1 MVNAVCNW
9 VGSLSDFPF
18 FFELSAKSGTT
29 ILPYVPIA
37 DNNTVLLMRDL
48 EISESVENQEC
59 SCDFKDIIVTLYEQY
74 KSNLCKKKSMLCHRN
89 TGKFWELIFRQKIDF
104 SICDVSV
111 IWAG

>member
-1 MVNAVCNW
+1 MPGFSTAKDPVVSNEQTSSVFD
-9 VGSLSDFPF
+9 VGNEEVEKCLQNKIKKTSS
-18 FFELSAKSGTT
+18 E
-29 ILPYVPIA
+29 
-37 DNNTVLLMRDL
+37 L
-48 EISESVENQEC
+48 EISESVDNQEC

-104 SICDVSV
+104 STCDVSV